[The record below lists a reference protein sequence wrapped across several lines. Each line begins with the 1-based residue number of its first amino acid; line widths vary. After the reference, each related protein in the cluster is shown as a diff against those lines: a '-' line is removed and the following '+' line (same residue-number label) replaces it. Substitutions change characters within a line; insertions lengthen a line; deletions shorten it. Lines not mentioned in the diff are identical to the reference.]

1 MRNRGSLRF
10 IFIFLFYIFICKS
23 TCNIFDVCS
32 TNPCHSNGYC
42 ISYENGGF
50 HCRCSQGWT
59 GEDCSVDVDECHLSS
74 TNPCEHNGVCINSPG
89 GYQCLCP
96 PGYHGS
102 RCEDEILECALNP
115 CKHDGTCID
124 LINGFQC
131 VCPLGYE
138 GLTCEDEI
146 NECSSSPCKNG
157 AQCEDLIN
165 NYTCHC
171 LPGWT
176 GLHCENRIKPCA
188 ANSSLCLNNATCLD
202 LMTTNESIEMI
213 NESNDL
219 FVCLCPE
226 GFHGKLCETKIINN
240 YCTEIVCQNGGQCN
254 ILDNGKEYCTCLK
267 NYHGLYCEVE
277 ESQEEQNTQLFRTEK
292 DRNEME
298 TFNCFKTPCF
308 NNGTC
313 HVLGGISNSS
323 TITIATTTIDN
334 NNNNGST
341 FCHCKPGFSGHYCEN
356 IQDYCQHSPC
366 KNGGVC
372 MLQNGSNNN
381 NTINHL
387 NVVTAESNYTC
398 MCQPG
403 YSGKHCEINIFD
415 CFNQPCGFYG
425 ICKDEINGYH
435 CECLKGWEGLH
446 CDKKSLS
453 AKLITYEKNTG
464 SNSMLMLTNSNSQK
478 FHFNHSRLCPKNYYC
493 ANSALCIFTNDD
505 TSSFMLNN
513 TKQFDNLNIT
523 SEYKCLCETAIG
535 RFEGNYCDID
545 VNECFESEEKQSSLC
560 QNGGQCINT
569 YGSYICSCTTD
580 YYGKNCEYSFNP
592 CNLDNASTCF
602 NGGICLPSS
611 DGAGTLCVCPKG
623 FTGPQCREQINEC
636 TGQHSCMNDGI
647 CLDLIGKYHCLCP
660 IGRYGMNCESTSKQ
674 ICTNQLCSENV
685 NVRNC
690 TTDLCLNGGSCINF
704 HTTDNGSVQ
713 RDNHH
718 KYFRILEQNNLLE
731 SQLPH
736 CSCPFG
742 YIGEY
747 CQIELDFCQLF
758 HHIKHYFSNY
768 FKQPK
773 EIEDYFLKNLTIS
786 SYLIN
791 DWLIS
796 SSLTSLYRSWYEI
809 NLLYA
814 TFVINYTYSRL
825 LNDTSIRNILST
837 GNLFINNSLVD
848 KKSTLSNS
856 TLYMITS
863 PMGLC
868 DPIGSSQCV
877 PLLSFVGNGL
887 RSDSGGFTC
896 ICHVDYG
903 GRYCEKYVD
912 FCDKM
917 NKQYNGNYCL
927 NGGWCENQI
936 KQITSNYN
944 GYCGLNCDKYG
955 TECFVFTNKS
965 SSIVNE
971 ITTDLPIATTVF
983 TTTTTISS
991 TNIVTSNDIKKHK
1004 TMSNVT
1010 LWPGEETELSYCVRE
1025 NCQLKKHNGRCDREC
1040 DLIACDFDHGDCLY
1054 ALSVP
1059 LNPLSYIE
1067 PLESSDISNHN
1078 DNNTSHYVSFVQD
1091 IQQHPEPAIPWR
1103 SCSVLIEHIEHTP
1116 CHLLFGDGNCDPQ
1129 CFREECLFDGWD
1141 CTQTKFDVN
1150 FTKENCSESSC
1161 QDYYI
1166 TKTMECNQNDEDNC
1180 TLSDD
1185 LKNITFSTDLPI
1197 ISDNNNNIMNMS
1209 SGTKH
1214 YTSHIVPGSLVLLIN
1229 STPEELIT
1237 MHSEKLSLLTL
1248 LNTILHLE
1256 VEIEHHPKTGN
1267 LMIYPVVYIT
1277 NYTNDNYENSL
1288 FRTIQLKNSNL
1299 LTSEQVN
1306 IKSAG
1311 IRSRYSRHV
1320 NMKSSMSG
1328 KQLLFDQ
1335 NEKNKKIYQKE
1346 SMGSQVYLQ
1355 LNSKKCDET
1364 GGPCFHN
1371 VDFAAQFLTAY
1382 MHTRNHNL
1390 LQTILTVQSIRPDTS
1405 STSLFEGEKRSR
1417 YKIMDLSIYITSLLI
1432 CILFLI
1438 FLFGV
1443 LFTVNHFQRQRAN
1456 YHLRSTGSFHASG
1469 RLGQKMIKK
1478 VLKAKIWYPSPGL
1491 VRNSRIVHNSPNNYN
1506 KPSKFTDDPT
1516 KYLSLKLPTLEQQSI
1531 TTTTTTTSYDEQIND
1546 VNIKNKSVSEL
1557 EKCLDMLQGKA
1568 YDAMTIDNKNSTSLI
1583 PASPTSH
1590 NQHDVNKTFS
1600 DFGDMNTKFTP
1611 NHIPSTLIKHT
1622 TTHTFAMP
1630 ISCISQNYL
1639 CNLSSLSST
1648 EHQQNQLQHYSF
1660 MPMLESTEYGD
1671 SGSSSNSTMTTA
1683 INMNRTNNFSDFDCQ
1698 QSENSN
1704 SFNNNSNN
1712 FQTMQE
1718 LCQFL
1723 SSITQS
1729 ELNSFQK
1736 ILQKTILDY
1745 YGSGELLEMN
1755 SYERYQQ
1762 KQHQQRLCT
1771 TFARLQNPALNSEI
1785 NNSDFN
1791 IVCHLLTQ
1799 NDEPNTMQTM
1809 LHSSVN
1815 SMISWQMIYNSTHLH
1830 RLLNLRIPDTGETL
1844 LHISARFNQDKAIYN
1859 LLNAG
1864 ADFSTVDNQGRTALY
1879 TAVSVSAIESVQA
1892 ILNHPT
1898 SGLSPFCYLPNTLQD
1913 STTPLIQAIKLGD
1926 TDIFNMLLHAMNVLV
1941 CALTKTNISR
1951 GQEYT
1956 SYDIIG
1962 TSTDLIHIQSTS
1974 SSLSTGAVASSSSP
1988 PAAIAT
1994 PTFNGGVE
2002 FNYEENTL
2010 NFLDINT
2017 SDSLGRTAL
2026 HWAAVT
2032 DQSDVI
2038 HSLCNSGA
2046 TVDAQTLHEETPLA
2060 LACREGAMKSCRLL
2074 LLTGANSNLAD
2085 YLDRTPRD
2093 LAYLGGH
2100 YEIVNLLDEYTAN
2113 SNTEYCTSGN
2123 LNKLTRK
2130 HDLFTSKTLTTETT
2144 DINTLSTLS
2153 RVTSMEQSYC
2163 SYFPTSKLY
2172 NNNSQHQLTYDTE
2185 SITHKL
2191 PTGNPA
2197 SQHYSVMKS
2206 AVKNM
2211 NEKKCPK
2218 NRSVHC
2224 IMTTTTTTVSTIGV
2238 TTMTTAPTFIETYG
2252 LTTTVA
2258 TSSSLMF
2265 NNKYDS
2271 FSASQYS
2278 LVSESTTKLIT
2289 TNDTTTTNN
2298 NNGNNTNS
2306 KRTPPSLAL
2315 LNTNTNNNDN
2325 NDNTVLNSI
2334 QTFNK
2339 PDNFESFTNNTNN
2352 NNSSNDVQVEILKDS
2367 LLKID
2372 YNFNNNNNNNT
2383 HINHIITNSNIM
2395 GSDESESPNH
2405 WSSSS
2410 SDLSPN
2416 RTNIN
2421 NIILQKFDEQPS
2433 IIRGIHHQL
2442 NTSNLSSIMLS
2453 KWKSCINV
2461 NNYPHYNR
2469 VITNCSFTNPN
2480 IINTTY
2486 NKESFLT
2493 NYNNQYHFN
2502 DYDNNHHQQQYQRQY
2517 NSTDRQ

>member
-1 MRNRGSLRF
+1 
-10 IFIFLFYIFICKS
+10 
-23 TCNIFDVCS
+23 
-32 TNPCHSNGYC
+32 
-42 ISYENGGF
+42 
-50 HCRCSQGWT
+50 
-59 GEDCSVDVDECHLSS
+59 
-74 TNPCEHNGVCINSPG
+74 
-89 GYQCLCP
+89 
-96 PGYHGS
+96 
-102 RCEDEILECALNP
+102 
-115 CKHDGTCID
+115 
-124 LINGFQC
+124 
-131 VCPLGYE
+131 
-138 GLTCEDEI
+138 
-146 NECSSSPCKNG
+146 
-157 AQCEDLIN
+157 
-165 NYTCHC
+165 
-171 LPGWT
+171 
-176 GLHCENRIKPCA
+176 
-188 ANSSLCLNNATCLD
+188 
-202 LMTTNESIEMI
+202 MTTNENIEVI

-277 ESQEEQNTQLFRTEK
+277 ENQEEQNTELFRIEK
-292 DRNEME
+292 DQIEME

-323 TITIATTTIDN
+323 TITITNTTVN
-334 NNNNGST
+334 SNSNSGST
-341 FCHCKPGFSGHYCEN
+341 FCDCKPGFSGHYCEN

-366 KNGGVC
+366 QNGGICMLKNGS
-372 MLQNGSNNN
+372 NNNN

-415 CFNQPCGFYG
+415 CFNQPCGSYG

-453 AKLITYEKNTG
+453 TKLVTYEKNTG
-464 SNSMLMLTNSNSQK
+464 SNSMLMLMNSNSQK
-478 FHFNHSRLCPKNYYC
+478 LHFNLSRLCPKNYYC

-513 TKQFDNLNIT
+513 LNIA

-545 VNECFESEEKQSSLC
+545 VDECFESEEKQSSLC

-569 YGSYICSCTTD
+569 YGSYICSCTTE
-580 YYGKNCEYSFNP
+580 YYGKHCEYSFNP
-592 CNLDNASTCF
+592 CNFDNTSICF

-611 DGAGTLCVCPKG
+611 DGIGTLCVCPKG
-623 FTGPQCREQINEC
+623 FIGPQCREQINEC
-636 TGQHSCMNDGI
+636 TGHHSCINDGI
-647 CLDLIGKYHCLCP
+647 CLDLVGKYHCLCP
-660 IGRYGMNCESTSKQ
+660 IGTYGMNCEFTSKQ
-674 ICTNQLCSENV
+674 ICTNQSCSENV

-690 TTDLCLNGGSCINF
+690 TTNLCLNGGSCINYY
-704 HTTDNGSVQ
+704 TTNNGSVQ
-713 RDNHH
+713 RDNQHH
-718 KYFRILEQNNLLE
+718 KYLRILEQNNFLE

-758 HHIKHYFSNY
+758 HHIKHYFFNY

-773 EIEDYFLKNLTIS
+773 EIEDYFRKNVTIS
-786 SYLIN
+786 SYHIN

-796 SSLTSLYRSWYEI
+796 SSLSSLYHSWYEI
-809 NLLYA
+809 NLLYS

-825 LNDTSIRNILST
+825 LNDTHIRKILST
-837 GNLFINNSLVD
+837 GNLFINDSLVD
-848 KKSTLSNS
+848 RKSTLSDS
-856 TLYMITS
+856 TLFMIAS

-877 PLLSFVGNGL
+877 PLLSSVSDGL

-896 ICHVDYG
+896 ICHVDYE

-927 NGGWCENQI
+927 NEGWCENQI
-936 KQITSNYN
+936 KQITPNYN
-944 GYCGLNCDKYG
+944 SDHNNYNNTHRHRIFPICHCPSGFGGERCEVYHELCIHSPCLHGGICHPTKQISQLQLKEIKFSSTVSGTNSSSYFIPPYRCECLFGWSGIHCEVSTGLYCDVSRLCMDYTNCNDSLTFNCPCTKPGYCGLNCDKYG
-955 TECFVFTNKS
+955 TECFVFTNES
-965 SSIVNE
+965 SSIANE

-983 TTTTTISS
+983 TTISS
-991 TNIVTSNDIKKHK
+991 TNIVTSNSIKKHK
-1004 TMSNVT
+1004 TMSSVT
-1010 LWPGEETELSYCVRE
+1010 LWPGEETELSYCLRE

-1059 LNPLSYIE
+1059 LDPLSYIE
-1067 PLESSDISNHN
+1067 PLESNDISNHG
-1078 DNNTSHYVSFVQD
+1078 DNNTTHYVSFVQD

-1103 SCSVLIEHIEHTP
+1103 SCSVLIEHTEHTP

-1141 CTQTKFDVN
+1141 CIQTKFDVN
-1150 FTKENCSESSC
+1150 LTKENCSESSC
-1161 QDYYI
+1161 QDYYV

-1180 TLSDD
+1180 TLNDN
-1185 LKNITFSTDLPI
+1185 LKNITFSMNLPI
-1197 ISDNNNNIMNMS
+1197 IYDNNNNITNMS
-1209 SGTKH
+1209 SSSRH
-1214 YTSHIVPGSLVLLIN
+1214 YTNHIVPGSLVLLIN

-1237 MHSEKLSLLTL
+1237 IHSEKLSLLTL

-1277 NYTNDNYENSL
+1277 NYTDDNYENSL

-1306 IKSAG
+1306 TKSGG

-1320 NMKSSMSG
+1320 NMKSSLSD
-1328 KQLLFDQ
+1328 KQLMFDQ
-1335 NEKNKKIYQKE
+1335 NEQKKRIYQKE

-1405 STSLFEGEKRSR
+1405 STSLFEEEKRIR
-1417 YKIMDLSIYITSLLI
+1417 YKIMDISIYITSLLI

-1531 TTTTTTTSYDEQIND
+1531 TTTTTTTSYDEQTND

-1557 EKCLDMLQGKA
+1557 EKCLDMLQGRA
-1568 YDAMTIDNKNSTSLI
+1568 YDTTLSCAMTIDNKNSTSLT
-1583 PASPTSH
+1583 PSSPSSH
-1590 NQHDVNKTFS
+1590 NHYDVNKTFS
-1600 DFGDMNTKFTP
+1600 DFGDMNTKFTH
-1611 NHIPSTLIKHT
+1611 NHIPSALIKYT

-1630 ISCISQNYL
+1630 VSCISQNYL
-1639 CNLSSLSST
+1639 CNSSSLSST
-1648 EHQQNQLQHYSF
+1648 EHQQNQRQHYSF
-1660 MPMLESTEYGD
+1660 IPMLESTEYD
-1671 SGSSSNSTMTTA
+1671 HSGSPSNSTMTTA
-1683 INMNRTNNFSDFDCQ
+1683 INMNRTNNFNDFDCQ
-1698 QSENSN
+1698 QSENTD
-1704 SFNNNSNN
+1704 SFNNSSNN

-1745 YGSGELLEMN
+1745 YGSRELLEMN

-1762 KQHQQRLCT
+1762 KQQQRLCT
-1771 TFARLQNPALNSEI
+1771 TFSGLPNPALNSEI
-1785 NNSDFN
+1785 NNSDFD

-1799 NDEPNTMQTM
+1799 NDESNTMRTM
-1809 LHSSVN
+1809 LHNSVD

-1926 TDIFNMLLHAMNVLV
+1926 TDIFNMLLHAMNLLV

-1956 SYDIIG
+1956 SYDIVG
-1962 TSTDLIHIQSTS
+1962 TSTDLLHIQSTS
-1974 SSLSTGAVASSSSP
+1974 SSLSTGAVASSSP
-1988 PAAIAT
+1988 PTVITT
-1994 PTFNGGVE
+1994 PTVSGGVE
-2002 FNYEENTL
+2002 LNYEENTL

-2032 DQSDVI
+2032 DQSDII

-2074 LLTGANSNLAD
+2074 LLTGANLNLAD

-2123 LNKLTRK
+2123 LNKLTKK
-2130 HDLFTSKTLTTETT
+2130 HDLFTSKTLTTEAT
-2144 DINTLSTLS
+2144 DINTLSTLP
-2153 RVTSMEQSYC
+2153 RITSVEQSYC

-2172 NNNSQHQLTYDTE
+2172 NNSQHQLTYYDTE

-2191 PTGNPA
+2191 STGNPA
-2197 SQHYSVMKS
+2197 SQHYSTMKS

-2211 NEKKCPK
+2211 TEKKCSK
-2218 NRSVHC
+2218 NRSIHC
-2224 IMTTTTTTVSTIGV
+2224 IMTTTVSTIGV
-2238 TTMTTAPTFIETYG
+2238 ATTTTAPTFIETYG

-2258 TSSSLMF
+2258 TSSSLVF

-2271 FSASQYS
+2271 LSASQYS
-2278 LVSESTTKLIT
+2278 VVSESTTKLIT

-2298 NNGNNTNS
+2298 NNGNNNNS

-2315 LNTNTNNNDN
+2315 MNTNTNNNDYI
-2325 NDNTVLNSI
+2325 DNTVLNSI
-2334 QTFNK
+2334 KTHQTLNK

-2352 NNSSNDVQVEILKDS
+2352 NNSSNDVQVEIFKDS

-2383 HINHIITNSNIM
+2383 HTNHIITNSNIM

-2469 VITNCSFTNPN
+2469 VITNCNSTNPN

-2486 NKESFLT
+2486 NKQSFLT

-2502 DYDNNHHQQQYQRQY
+2502 DYNNSHHQQQYQRQY

>member
-1 MRNRGSLRF
+1 
-10 IFIFLFYIFICKS
+10 
-23 TCNIFDVCS
+23 
-32 TNPCHSNGYC
+32 
-42 ISYENGGF
+42 
-50 HCRCSQGWT
+50 
-59 GEDCSVDVDECHLSS
+59 
-74 TNPCEHNGVCINSPG
+74 
-89 GYQCLCP
+89 
-96 PGYHGS
+96 
-102 RCEDEILECALNP
+102 
-115 CKHDGTCID
+115 
-124 LINGFQC
+124 
-131 VCPLGYE
+131 
-138 GLTCEDEI
+138 
-146 NECSSSPCKNG
+146 
-157 AQCEDLIN
+157 
-165 NYTCHC
+165 
-171 LPGWT
+171 
-176 GLHCENRIKPCA
+176 
-188 ANSSLCLNNATCLD
+188 
-202 LMTTNESIEMI
+202 
-213 NESNDL
+213 
-219 FVCLCPE
+219 
-226 GFHGKLCETKIINN
+226 
-240 YCTEIVCQNGGQCN
+240 
-254 ILDNGKEYCTCLK
+254 
-267 NYHGLYCEVE
+267 
-277 ESQEEQNTQLFRTEK
+277 
-292 DRNEME
+292 
-298 TFNCFKTPCF
+298 
-308 NNGTC
+308 
-313 HVLGGISNSS
+313 
-323 TITIATTTIDN
+323 
-334 NNNNGST
+334 
-341 FCHCKPGFSGHYCEN
+341 
-356 IQDYCQHSPC
+356 
-366 KNGGVC
+366 
-372 MLQNGSNNN
+372 
-381 NTINHL
+381 
-387 NVVTAESNYTC
+387 
-398 MCQPG
+398 
-403 YSGKHCEINIFD
+403 
-415 CFNQPCGFYG
+415 
-425 ICKDEINGYH
+425 
-435 CECLKGWEGLH
+435 
-446 CDKKSLS
+446 
-453 AKLITYEKNTG
+453 
-464 SNSMLMLTNSNSQK
+464 MLMLMNNTSQE
-478 FHFNHSRLCPKNYYC
+478 FHFNQSRLCPKNYYC

-513 TKQFDNLNIT
+513 TKQFNNSNVT

-545 VNECFESEEKQSSLC
+545 VNECLESEEKQSSLC

-569 YGSYICSCTTD
+569 YGSYICSCTTE
-580 YYGKNCEYSFNP
+580 YYGKHCEHSFNP
-592 CNLDNASTCF
+592 CNFDNTSICF
-602 NGGICLPSS
+602 NGGICLPTS
-611 DGAGTLCVCPKG
+611 DGVGTLCVCPKG
-623 FTGPQCREQINEC
+623 FTGPQCREQLNEC

-647 CLDLIGKYHCLCP
+647 CLDVIGNYHCLCP
-660 IGRYGMNCESTSKQ
+660 VGRYGMNCEFTSKQ
-674 ICTNQLCSENV
+674 ICTNQSCSENV
-685 NVRNC
+685 NLRNC
-690 TTDLCLNGGSCINF
+690 TTNLCLNGGSCINF
-704 HTTDNGSVQ
+704 YTTDNSSV
-713 RDNHH
+713 RTDNHN
-718 KYFRILEQNNLLE
+718 KYLHIPEQNNLLE
-731 SQLPH
+731 SLLPH

-747 CQIELDFCQLF
+747 CQIELDFCQIF
-758 HHIKHYFSNY
+758 HYIKHYFNY
-768 FKQPK
+768 FKQPE
-773 EIEDYFLKNLTIS
+773 EIEDYFRKNLTIS

-796 SSLTSLYRSWYEI
+796 SSLSSIYHSWYEI
-809 NLLYA
+809 NSLYS
-814 TFVINYTYSRL
+814 TFIINYTYSRL
-825 LNDTSIRNILST
+825 LNDTSIRKILST

-848 KKSTLSNS
+848 IKSTLSNS
-856 TLYMITS
+856 TLFMITS

-877 PLLSFVGNGL
+877 PLLSSVGDSL
-887 RSDSGGFTC
+887 RSDSSGFTC
-896 ICHVDYG
+896 ICHVDYE

-936 KQITSNYN
+936 KRTTSNYN
-944 GYCGLNCDKYG
+944 SDHNVYSNIYRHRILPICHCPSGFGGERCEVYHELCVHSPCLHGGICHPSKQQLSQLQLKEIKFNTIISGNNSSSYFIPPYRCECLFGWSGIHCEVSTGLYCDVPKLCMDYTNCNDSMTFNCPCTKPGYCGSNCDKFG
-955 TECFVFTNKS
+955 TKCFVFTNKS
-965 SSIVNE
+965 SSIVNK
-971 ITTDLPIATTVF
+971 ITTDLPISNTVVTTI
-983 TTTTTISS
+983 TTTSS
-991 TNIVTSNDIKKHK
+991 TNTVTQNDIKKHK

-1010 LWPGEETELSYCVRE
+1010 LWPGEETELSYCLRE

-1067 PLESSDISNHN
+1067 PLASNDNSNHD
-1078 DNNTSHYVSFVQD
+1078 DNNTSHYMNFVPD

-1116 CHLLFGDGNCDPQ
+1116 CHLLFGDGNCDLQ

-1141 CTQTKFDVN
+1141 CVQTKIDDN
-1150 FTKENCSESSC
+1150 LTKVNCSESSC
-1161 QDYYI
+1161 QDFYI
-1166 TKTMECNQNDEDNC
+1166 TKTMECNQNDESNC
-1180 TLSDD
+1180 TLNHD
-1185 LKNITFSTDLPI
+1185 LKNITFSTNLPI
-1197 ISDNNNNIMNMS
+1197 TYDNNNNITNMS
-1209 SGTKH
+1209 SSTGH
-1214 YTSHIVPGSLVLLIN
+1214 YTNHIVPGSLVLLIN

-1237 MHSEKLSLLTL
+1237 THPEKLSLLTL
-1248 LNTILHLE
+1248 LNKILHLE

-1277 NYTNDNYENSL
+1277 NYTNDDYENSL
-1288 FRTIQLKNSNL
+1288 FQTIQLKNSNL
-1299 LTSEQVN
+1299 LTSEELN
-1306 IKSAG
+1306 TKSVE

-1320 NMKSSMSG
+1320 NMKSSLSN
-1328 KQLLFDQ
+1328 KQLLIDQ
-1335 NEKNKKIYQKE
+1335 NEQKKKIYQKE
-1346 SMGSQVYLQ
+1346 SMGSQVYLK

-1390 LQTILTVQSIRPDTS
+1390 LQTILTVQSVRPDTS
-1405 STSLFEGEKRSR
+1405 STSLFEEEKRSR
-1417 YKIMDLSIYITSLLI
+1417 YRIMDISMYITSLLI

-1531 TTTTTTTSYDEQIND
+1531 TTTTTTTTSCDEQMND

-1557 EKCLDMLQGKA
+1557 EKCLDMLQGRA
-1568 YDAMTIDNKNSTSLI
+1568 YDTTLSCTMTIDNKNSTSLT
-1583 PASPTSH
+1583 PSSPTSR
-1590 NQHDVNKTFS
+1590 NQYDVNKTFS
-1600 DFGDMNTKFTP
+1600 DFGYMNTKFAP
-1611 NHIPSTLIKHT
+1611 NHIPSTLIKYT
-1622 TTHTFAMP
+1622 TTHTFTMP
-1630 ISCISQNYL
+1630 SSCISQNYSS
-1639 CNLSSLSST
+1639 NLSSLSST
-1648 EHQQNQLQHYSF
+1648 EHQQNQRQHYSF
-1660 MPMLESTEYGD
+1660 MPVLESTEYD
-1671 SGSSSNSTMTTA
+1671 HSGSPSNSTITTA
-1683 INMNRTNNFSDFDCQ
+1683 INMNRTNNFNDFDCQ

-1723 SSITQS
+1723 NSITQS

-1745 YGSGELLEMN
+1745 YGSGDLLEMN

-1762 KQHQQRLCT
+1762 KQQQRLCT
-1771 TFARLQNPALNSEI
+1771 TFARSQHPALNSESNI
-1785 NNSDFN
+1785 SDFN

-1799 NDEPNTMQTM
+1799 NDESNTMQTI
-1809 LHSSVN
+1809 LHSSMN

-1859 LLNAG
+1859 LLNVG

-1892 ILNHPT
+1892 ILSHPT
-1898 SGLSPFCYLPNTLQD
+1898 SGLSPFCYLPNILQD

-1951 GQEYT
+1951 SQEYT
-1956 SYDIIG
+1956 SYDMIG
-1962 TSTDLIHIQSTS
+1962 TSTDLLHIQSTS
-1974 SSLSTGAVASSSSP
+1974 SSLSTGAVASLSP
-1988 PAAIAT
+1988 PTTTTT
-1994 PTFNGGVE
+1994 PTVNGGVE
-2002 FNYEENTL
+2002 FNYEESTL

-2032 DQSDVI
+2032 DQSDII

-2060 LACREGAMKSCRLL
+2060 LACREGAVKSCRLL
-2074 LLTGANSNLAD
+2074 LLSGANLNLAD

-2100 YEIVNLLDEYTAN
+2100 YEIVNLLDEYTVN

-2144 DINTLSTLS
+2144 DTNTNSTLP
-2153 RVTSMEQSYC
+2153 RITSMEQSYC
-2163 SYFPTSKLY
+2163 SYFPTPKLY
-2172 NNNSQHQLTYDTE
+2172 DNNNQHQLTYYDTE

-2191 PTGNPA
+2191 STGNAA
-2197 SQHYSVMKS
+2197 SQYYSMMKS
-2206 AVKNM
+2206 AVKDM

-2218 NRSVHC
+2218 SRSVHC
-2224 IMTTTTTTVSTIGV
+2224 IMTTTTTISTIGV
-2238 TTMTTAPTFIETYG
+2238 TTATTSPKFIETYG

-2258 TSSSLMF
+2258 TSSSSMF
-2265 NNKYDS
+2265 NNTFDLL
-2271 FSASQYS
+2271 SASQYS
-2278 LVSESTTKLIT
+2278 PGSELTTKLIT
-2289 TNDTTTTNN
+2289 TNDVTTTNN
-2298 NNGNNTNS
+2298 NNDNNNTN
-2306 KRTPPSLAL
+2306 RTPPSLAL
-2315 LNTNTNNNDN
+2315 LNTNTNNIDN
-2325 NDNTVLNSI
+2325 NNTNNTILNSI
-2334 QTFNK
+2334 QTHQTFNK
-2339 PDNFESFTNNTNN
+2339 PDNLDSFTNNTNN
-2352 NNSSNDVQVEILKDS
+2352 NTNSNDVKVELLKDS
-2367 LLKID
+2367 LLKVD
-2372 YNFNNNNNNNT
+2372 YNFNNKISNST

-2416 RTNIN
+2416 RTNMN

-2433 IIRGIHHQL
+2433 IYRGIHHPL

-2453 KWKSCINV
+2453 KCKSCINV
-2461 NNYPHYNR
+2461 NNYPHYNKI
-2469 VITNCSFTNPN
+2469 ITNCNFINPSIN
-2480 IINTTY
+2480 NTTY

-2493 NYNNQYHFN
+2493 NYNNQYHFD
-2502 DYDNNHHQQQYQRQY
+2502 DYNNNNNHQQQQYQRQY
-2517 NSTDRQ
+2517 HSTDRQS